1 MELNQTSI
9 YRGLE
14 LLMDWYLPIGTKMP
28 KVDALE
34 NLGNFFQNNLMEA
47 MTTFAIAWET
57 DDTEARLELIN
68 TLIWHMALCNTAIG
82 NLYRFSSRKDQSV
95 RVISQTQYAN
105 YLEKLNDL
113 KSQIGGWKR
122 KTASKT

>member
-1 MELNQTSI
+1 M
-9 YRGLE
+9 
-14 LLMDWYLPIGTKMP
+14 LMDWYLPIGTKMP

-47 MTTFAIAWET
+47 MTTYAIAWET
-57 DDTEARLELIN
+57 DDAEDRLELIN

-95 RVISQTQYAN
+95 RVISQIQYAN
-105 YLEKLNDL
+105 YLEMLNDL

>member
-1 MELNQTSI
+1 M
-9 YRGLE
+9 
-14 LLMDWYLPIGTKMP
+14 MDWYLPIGTKMP
-28 KVDALE
+28 KVDAL
-34 NLGNFFQNNLMEA
+34 NNMGNFFQTNLMEA

-57 DDTEARLELIN
+57 NDTEAKLELIN

-82 NLYRFSSRKDQSV
+82 NLYRYSSRKDQTV
-95 RVISQTQYAN
+95 RVISQVQYAN
-105 YLEKLNDL
+105 YLEKISDL

>member
-1 MELNQTSI
+1 
-9 YRGLE
+9 
-14 LLMDWYLPIGTKMP
+14 MDWYLPIGMKMP

-57 DDTEARLELIN
+57 DNAEAKLELIN

-82 NLYRFSSRKDQSV
+82 NLYRFSSRKDTAV
-95 RVISQTQYAN
+95 HVISPTQYAT
-105 YLEKLNDL
+105 YLERLKDL

>member
-14 LLMDWYLPIGTKMP
+14 LLMDWYLPIGMKMP

-34 NLGNFFQNNLMEA
+34 NMGNFFQSNLMEA
-47 MTTFAIAWET
+47 MTTFAIAWGT
-57 DDTEARLELIN
+57 NDVEAKLELIN

-82 NLYRFSSRKDQSV
+82 NLYRFSSRKDQAV

-105 YLEKLNDL
+105 YLERMNDL